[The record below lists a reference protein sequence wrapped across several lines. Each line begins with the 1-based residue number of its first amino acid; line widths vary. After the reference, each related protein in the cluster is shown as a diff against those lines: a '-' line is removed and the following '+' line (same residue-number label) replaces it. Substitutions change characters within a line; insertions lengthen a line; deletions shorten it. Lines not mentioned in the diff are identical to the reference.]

1 AQEDPPKATFG
12 QVIPVSGA
20 MERFDQDF
28 VDGLALD
35 LFSPKNRSVVVTQNL
50 MPLPGR
56 FVTGSSGESFV
67 ALSNYSYVIRM
78 NEPANDLIAKI
89 EVPYDPQN
97 LARMGVQ
104 EANTYVGRLADNK
117 QSWVVDETTR
127 NVHRSKNLTRIIKMT
142 SIEGEYMLLGRLN
155 VDPSNVFVQYGQG
168 ETRTV
173 NMTAGGRQEAEFI
186 DGLRFSYV
194 ATRNMRMN
202 VDIRNGITPASLP
215 PGTQSLN
222 SFAWVVNTTDP
233 TALMSASVKIP

>member
-1 AQEDPPKATFG
+1 LIK
-12 QVIPVSGA
+12 
-20 MERFDQDF
+20 DF

-35 LFSPKNRSVVVTQNL
+35 LFSPRNRSVVVTQNPT
-50 MPLPGR
+50 PLSGR

-67 ALSNYSYVIRM
+67 ALQSYSYIIRM
-78 NEPANDLIAKI
+78 SEPANDLIAKI
-89 EVPYDPQN
+89 EVPYNPQS
-97 LARMGVQ
+97 LAQMGVQ
-104 EANTYVGRLADNK
+104 ESNTYVGRLADDK

-127 NVHRSKNLTRIIKMT
+127 NVHRSENVTRIIRMT

-173 NMTAGGRQEAEFI
+173 NMISGGRQEAEFI

-194 ATRNMRMN
+194 AAANMRMN
-202 VDIRNGITPASLP
+202 VDIRNGINPASLP

-222 SFAWVVNTTDP
+222 SFAWVVNTTNP
-233 TALMSASVKIP
+233 TAMISASMRIPGKYCSELFRETTC